1 MSRRIGK
8 YPRPRPAKV
17 AEAPDPPEPPARI
30 LRTLVAGAAAI
41 ALPGLLHAVLLPV
54 LGEGSTPLFVV
65 FLLSLLPA
73 AGVAFVCAGQGVLR
87 MGYAACIVVGAAFMS
102 LSLHEAR
109 ILGTVPSLDAAAAPS
124 HPAAAGFVLPQA
136 APRGD
141 LARAVDARVTLPA
154 QSLRGSVRRTMVLRG
169 RFTIVPVVD
178 ADWTPAQPVPVV
190 AVLDHGPDRVM
201 QAVPVA
207 PWDAGRGVLR
217 LLPDP
222 LRDQAVERA
231 LREAGWSAAP
241 GIVVG
246 RWVED
251 PGWARLDAAGP
262 LLWLFAASML
272 GWTLVIL
279 SRHPW
284 IAARLDPFMEGPPP
298 NGSLPVGR
306 TILQGIVALT
316 LPCLLALG
324 VRHAE
329 VDSGVVFL
337 AVAFAVVPSLMVTIG
352 GSGARTPVG
361 VMILG
366 VILVVTL
373 PIAVLARG
381 AGPGGTLPSVAGA
394 RGEDV
399 LESMI
404 LIGAG
409 WITWAV
415 LVLVGRVLEARA
427 GRRTP
432 R

>member
-8 YPRPRPAKV
+8 YPPPRPAKV
-17 AEAPDPPEPPARI
+17 AEAPEPPARI
-30 LRTLVAGAAAI
+30 LRALLAGAAAI
-41 ALPGLLHAVLLPV
+41 ALPGLLHAALLPV
-54 LGEGSTPLFVV
+54 LGEGSTPLFAV
-65 FLLSLLPA
+65 FLISLLPA

-87 MGYAACIVVGAAFMS
+87 MGYAACIVVGAAFLS

-109 ILGTVPSLDAAAAPS
+109 IFGTVPSLDAAAATS
-124 HPAAAGFVLPQA
+124 RPAAAGFILPQA
-136 APRGD
+136 APRAD
-141 LARAVDARVTLPA
+141 LARSVDVRVSLPA
-154 QSLRGSVRRTMVLRG
+154 QSLRGASRRSMVLRG
-169 RFTIVPVVD
+169 RFTVVPVVD
-178 ADWTPAQPVPVV
+178 ADWTPARPVTVV
-190 AVLDHGPDRVM
+190 AVLDHGPDRGI
-201 QAVPVA
+201 QAVQGA

-217 LLPDP
+217 LLPDQ
-222 LRDQAVERA
+222 LRDLAVERA

-272 GWTLVIL
+272 GWALVIL
-279 SRHPW
+279 SGHPW
-284 IAARLDPFMEGPPP
+284 VAARLGTVMEAPPP

-324 VRHAE
+324 LRHAE
-329 VDSGVVFL
+329 VDSAVVFL

-352 GSGARTPVG
+352 GSGAHTPVG
-361 VMILG
+361 VVILG

-381 AGPGGTLPSVAGA
+381 AGPNGALPSVAGA

-409 WITWAV
+409 WLAWAV
-415 LVLVGRVLEARA
+415 LVVVGRVLEARA
-427 GRRTP
+427 GGGAP

>member
-1 MSRRIGK
+1 MRGPR
-8 YPRPRPAKV
+8 RPRDAAASPDA
-17 AEAPDPPEPPARI
+17 APPVRI
-30 LRTLVAGAAAI
+30 VRALLAGAAAI
-41 ALPGLLHAVLLPV
+41 ALPMLIHAVLLPV

-65 FLLSLLPA
+65 FLISLLPA
-73 AGVAFVCAGQGVLR
+73 AGVAFVCAGQGILR
-87 MGYAACIVVGAAFMS
+87 MGYAACIVVGAAFMA

-109 ILGTVPSLDAAAAPS
+109 IFGTVPSLDAAAAPT

-136 APRGD
+136 APRAE
-141 LARAVDARVTLPA
+141 LARVVDARIALPA
-154 QSLRGSVRRTMVLRG
+154 QNLRGSVRRSMILRG
-169 RFTIVPVVD
+169 RFTVVPIVD

-190 AVLDHGPDRVM
+190 AVLDHGPDRLV
-201 QAVPVA
+201 QAVPAA

-222 LRDQAVERA
+222 LRDHAVEQA
-231 LREAGWSAAP
+231 LREAGWTAAP

-284 IAARLDPFMEGPPP
+284 IAVRLDPFMEGPPP
-298 NGSLPVGR
+298 NVSLPVGR
-306 TILQGIVALT
+306 EILRGIVALT

-324 VRHAE
+324 ARHAA
-329 VDSGVVFL
+329 VDSGVMFL
-337 AVAFAVVPSLMVTIG
+337 AIAFAVVPSLMVTIG
-352 GSGARTPVG
+352 GSGGRTPIG

-381 AGPGGTLPSVAGA
+381 AGPDGSLPSVAGA
-394 RGEDV
+394 RWED
-399 LESMI
+399 LQESMI
-404 LIGAG
+404 VLGAG
-409 WITWAV
+409 WLAWAA
-415 LVLVGRVLEARA
+415 LVVAGRVFAARKRGGA
-427 GRRTP
+427 SR
-432 R
+432 